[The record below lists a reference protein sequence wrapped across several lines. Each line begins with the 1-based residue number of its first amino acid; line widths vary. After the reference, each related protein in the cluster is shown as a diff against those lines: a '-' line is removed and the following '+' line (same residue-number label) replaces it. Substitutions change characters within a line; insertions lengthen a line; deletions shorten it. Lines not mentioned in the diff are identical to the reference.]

1 MAQAWKGQGRRYA
14 RRSVPGA
21 ARRPRRAVPTDP
33 GMSGE
38 TRVIAPEGWYAT
50 LPTPD
55 LDTEVGGDLDVALRS
70 WHGTD
75 AFMDKPALS
84 ENIVCLHQGGAKRV
98 HRWQG
103 GRHEI
108 WDMAADSVSLMPI
121 FRANRWLTEG
131 PVAFTHLTLSP
142 GLLARFAREEFDRE
156 PADLMVAD
164 RVGAA
169 EPLLA
174 SLLLAL
180 AEDSRQPTAGR
191 LYRESLVTAIAL
203 RVLRHHSSMMPA
215 PRVPGAR
222 GGLAGWQLR
231 RVLDYMAA
239 RVDQDVGVADI
250 VQVIGMSRGH
260 FFRAFRQSTGQTPSR
275 YMLSLRMERAR
286 QLMAET
292 SVGIC
297 EVARLVGFSGPEPFT
312 RAFQRSVGMTPAMWL
327 RRQGVCPNGKFAAG
341 RK

>member
-1 MAQAWKGQGRRYA
+1 
-14 RRSVPGA
+14 
-21 ARRPRRAVPTDP
+21 
-33 GMSGE
+33 MSGDA
-38 TRVIAPEGWYAT
+38 RVIAPAGWYAT
-50 LPTPD
+50 LPAPD

-70 WHGTD
+70 WRGTD

-84 ENIVCLHQGGAKRV
+84 ENIVCVHQGGAKRV

-215 PRVPGAR
+215 PKVPRAR

-250 VQVIGMSRGH
+250 VRVIGMSRGH

-275 YMLSLRMERAR
+275 YMLSLRMERAH
-286 QLMAET
+286 QLMAEN
-292 SVGIC
+292 SIGIGD
-297 EVARLVGFSGPEPFT
+297 VARLVGFSGPEPFS
-312 RAFQRSVGMTPAMWL
+312 RAFQRSFGMTPATWL
-327 RRQGVCPNGKFAAG
+327 RRHGVCPSGKFAAG
-341 RK
+341 RE